1 MACDLRYRGGFM
13 STWVGAAEAEA
24 ESEAKTE
31 PTPSP
36 ASWRDL
42 FQPGT
47 GVLVLG
53 LLLLEF
59 ATAMQYFAVAVV
71 MPLVAHDLH
80 AERSYGWLLGS
91 YGMAMIAAAPLT
103 PGITARLGRLRTA
116 GLASVV
122 FVVGGALAAVS
133 TSAVFFV
140 LARVFQGFGS
150 GVLTT
155 FGVSAVAHSIP
166 ERLRKRVYSLISAMW
181 LLPAFLGPM
190 YASTVSGLLGWR
202 WTLTLLL
209 PLVVAGRALVVR
221 RAAGMRWAVDA
232 ESRENRQNGE
242 SRENGE
248 NGESRAHTSQ
258 PPPLIRVLILITGCL
273 LLLGGT
279 SVKSPFGQAVAACGL
294 VLVALAARRLLPL
307 GERGPRLAVFA
318 MLTLSLGYS
327 GLDAMA
333 TVIARSGFG
342 SSIAAASAVLT
353 CDAVAWSTVAF
364 LQPKFH
370 ERWNL
375 STGTAGVLG
384 ALLVAIP
391 VATLPVLLA
400 AHLSSGTA
408 IPLMWVAFLV
418 SGSGMGFIYTNLPVT
433 AVSVRDKSTTDSFAA
448 GLVLAESMGASLG
461 SMIGGGL
468 YSYGLQH
475 GMSAWRSLAVA
486 VAALSLSLFATA
498 FIAVLI
504 RRQLVAAPS
513 L

>member
-1 MACDLRYRGGFM
+1 M
-13 STWVGAAEAEA
+13 
-24 ESEAKTE
+24 
-31 PTPSP
+31 
-36 ASWRDL
+36 
-42 FQPGT
+42 
-47 GVLVLG
+47 LVVG
-53 LLLLEF
+53 LLMMEF

-71 MPLVAHDLH
+71 MPLVAHDLN
-80 AERSYGWLLGS
+80 AERYYGWLLGS

-103 PGITARLGRLRTA
+103 PGITARFGRMRTA

-122 FVVGGALAAVS
+122 FVVGGVLAAVS
-133 TSAVFFV
+133 GSAVVFV

-181 LLPAFLGPM
+181 LLPAFLGPV
-190 YASTVSGLLGWR
+190 YASAVSDLLGWR
-202 WTLTLLL
+202 WTLTLIL
-209 PLVVAGRALVVR
+209 PLVVVGRALVVR
-221 RAAGMRWAVDA
+221 RAGAMRSEGAGGVR
-232 ESRENRQNGE
+232 
-242 SRENGE
+242 
-248 NGESRAHTSQ
+248 T
-258 PPPLIRVLILITGCL
+258 PPFLRVLILIFGCL

-279 SVKSPFGQAVAACGL
+279 SVKSDAGQVVAAGGLVMVAVAA
-294 VLVALAARRLLPL
+294 RKLLPA

-333 TVIARSGFG
+333 TVIARRGFG

-370 ERWNL
+370 ERWKL
-375 STGTAGVLG
+375 STGTAGVVG
-384 ALLVAIP
+384 AVLVAVP
-391 VATLPVLLA
+391 VAALPVMLA

-408 IPLMWVAFLV
+408 MPLMWAAFLV
-418 SGSGMGFIYTNLPVT
+418 SGAGMGFIYTNLPVT
-433 AVSVRDKSTTDSFAA
+433 AVSVRDTSTTDAFAA

-468 YSYGLQH
+468 YAYGLQH
-475 GMSAWRSLAVA
+475 GLSAWHSLSVA
-486 VAALSLSLFATA
+486 VAALCASLFATV
-498 FIAVLI
+498 FIAVAI
-504 RRQLVAAPS
+504 RRHLASSHRVTA
-513 L
+513 

>member
-13 STWVGAAEAEA
+13 STWVGAAESEA
-24 ESEAKTE
+24 ESEAKTAKLE

-133 TSAVFFV
+133 TSAVSFV
-140 LARVFQGFGS
+140 LARAFQGFGS

-181 LLPAFLGPM
+181 LLPAFLGPV
-190 YASTVSGLLGWR
+190 YASTVSDLLGWR

-209 PLVVAGRALVVR
+209 PLVVVGRALVVR
-221 RAAGMRWAVDA
+221 RAAGMRRAVDV
-232 ESRENRQNGE
+232 G
-242 SRENGE
+242 SRENG
-248 NGESRAHTSQ
+248 AHTSQ
-258 PPPLIRVLILITGCL
+258 SPPLIRVLILITGCL

-279 SVKSPFGQAVAACGL
+279 SVKSPVGQAVAACGL

-408 IPLMWVAFLV
+408 MPLMWVAFLV

-475 GMSAWRSLAVA
+475 GMSAWHSLAVA

-504 RRQLVAAPS
+504 RRQLVATPS

>member
-1 MACDLRYRGGFM
+1 M
-13 STWVGAAEAEA
+13 STRMGVAEAE
-24 ESEAKTE
+24 TE
-31 PTPSP
+31 LTSPT

-42 FQPGT
+42 FQPGI

-122 FVVGGALAAVS
+122 FVVGGVLAAVS
-133 TSAVFFV
+133 ASAVFFV

-181 LLPAFLGPM
+181 LLPAFLGPV
-190 YASTVSGLLGWR
+190 YASTVSDLLGWR

-209 PLVVAGRALVVR
+209 PLVVVGRALVVR
-221 RAAGMRWAVDA
+221 QAAGMRRAEVGA
-232 ESRENRQNGE
+232 PGENLANGESRATDENLAHGE
-242 SRENGE
+242 SRENA
-248 NGESRAHTSQ
+248 ESGAPATQ
-258 PPPLIRVLILITGCL
+258 PPPLVRVLILITGCL

-279 SVKSPFGQAVAACGL
+279 SVKSVFGQAVAACGL

-342 SSIAAASAVLT
+342 SSIAAASVVLT

-384 ALLVAIP
+384 SLLVAIP
-391 VATLPVLLA
+391 VAALLA

-408 IPLMWVAFLV
+408 MPLMWVAFLV
-418 SGSGMGFIYTNLPVT
+418 SGAGMGFIYTNLPVT

-475 GMSAWRSLAVA
+475 GMSAWHSLAVA

-498 FIAVLI
+498 FIAVRI
-504 RRQLVAAPS
+504 RRQLVVAPS

>member
-1 MACDLRYRGGFM
+1 MSTEAATAPTPARLAGSWSELFRGG
-13 STWVGAAEAEA
+13 
-24 ESEAKTE
+24 
-31 PTPSP
+31 
-36 ASWRDL
+36 
-42 FQPGT
+42 T
-47 GVLVLG
+47 GLLVVG
-53 LLLLEF
+53 LLLMEF
-59 ATAMQYFAVAVV
+59 ATATQYFAVAVV

-116 GLASVV
+116 GVASVV
-122 FVVGGALAAVS
+122 FVVGGVLAAVS
-133 TSAVFFV
+133 GSAVLFV
-140 LARVFQGFGS
+140 VARLFQGFGS

-181 LLPAFLGPM
+181 LLPAFLGPV
-190 YASTVSGLLGWR
+190 YASTVSDVLGWR
-202 WTLTLLL
+202 WTLTLIL
-209 PLVVAGRALVVR
+209 PLVVVGRALVVR
-221 RAAGMRWAVDA
+221 RAGAMRQEAGVEAAEGDEGVEGVDGVEGDGAV
-232 ESRENRQNGE
+232 R
-242 SRENGE
+242 
-248 NGESRAHTSQ
+248 T
-258 PPPLIRVLILITGCL
+258 PPFMRVLILIGGCL

-279 SVKSPFGQAVAACGL
+279 SVNSGAGQVVAVCGLVVVAVAA
-294 VLVALAARRLLPL
+294 RKLLPS
-307 GERGPRLAVFA
+307 GERGPRLAVLA

-375 STGTAGVLG
+375 STGAAGVVG
-384 ALLVAIP
+384 ALLVAVP
-391 VATLPVLLA
+391 VAGMPVMLA

-408 IPLMWVAFLV
+408 MPLMWVAFLI

-433 AVSVRDKSTTDSFAA
+433 AVDVRDKSTTDAFAA

-468 YSYGLQH
+468 YSYGLQR
-475 GMSAWRSLAVA
+475 GLSAWHSLSVA
-486 VAALSLSLFATA
+486 VGALSVSLFATV
-498 FIAVLI
+498 FIAIAIQRHLRV
-504 RRQLVAAPS
+504 RT
-513 L
+513 

>member
-1 MACDLRYRGGFM
+1 MSTEAATAATPARFAGSWSELFRGG
-13 STWVGAAEAEA
+13 
-24 ESEAKTE
+24 
-31 PTPSP
+31 
-36 ASWRDL
+36 
-42 FQPGT
+42 T
-47 GVLVLG
+47 GLLVVG
-53 LLLLEF
+53 LLLMEF

-103 PGITARLGRLRTA
+103 PAITARLGRLRTA
-116 GLASVV
+116 GVASVV
-122 FVVGGALAAVS
+122 FVVGGVLAAVAG
-133 TSAVFFV
+133 SAVLFV
-140 LARVFQGFGS
+140 VARLFQGFGS

-181 LLPAFLGPM
+181 LLPAFLGPV
-190 YASTVSGLLGWR
+190 YASTVSDLLGWR
-202 WTLTLLL
+202 WTLTLIL
-209 PLVVAGRALVVR
+209 PLVVVGRALVVR
-221 RAAGMRWAVDA
+221 RAGAMRQEAAQGVEGVEKDSAV
-232 ESRENRQNGE
+232 R
-242 SRENGE
+242 
-248 NGESRAHTSQ
+248 T
-258 PPPLIRVLILITGCL
+258 PPFIRVLILIGGCL

-279 SVKSPFGQAVAACGL
+279 SVKSGVGQIVAVCGLLVVAVAA
-294 VLVALAARRLLPL
+294 RKLLPS
-307 GERGPRLAVFA
+307 GERGPRLAVLA

-375 STGTAGVLG
+375 STGAAGVVG
-384 ALLVAIP
+384 ALLVAVP
-391 VATLPVLLA
+391 VAGMPVMLA

-408 IPLMWVAFLV
+408 MPLMWVAFLI

-433 AVSVRDKSTTDSFAA
+433 AVDVRDKSTTDAFAA

-468 YSYGLQH
+468 YAYGLQR
-475 GMSAWRSLAVA
+475 GLSAWHSLSVA
-486 VAALSLSLFATA
+486 VGALSVSLFATV
-498 FIAVLI
+498 FIAVAIQRHL
-504 RRQLVAAPS
+504 RLRG
-513 L
+513 